1 MSQNKENMFEYV
13 NENIIS
19 NLTLFFVSFFFL
31 ILFFPI
37 LFSFHFSKGIKHSL
51 VSILQ
56 ENTIKGLNLSISSSS
71 LPIMSIN

>member
-1 MSQNKENMFEYV
+1 MSQNKENMFESI

-19 NLTLFFVSFFFL
+19 NLTLFLFSFFFL
-31 ILFFPI
+31 TLFLPI
-37 LFSFHFSKGIKHSL
+37 FFSFHFPKGIKHSQ

-56 ENTIKGLNLSISSSS
+56 ENIIKGINLSISSSS